1 MLNLLDDRIAA
12 LNREIAAYQALIANK
27 QAEIQQLA
35 QLQTQVIEALD
46 TLKEVVVQLKER
58 EPNVLAAIKESAWR
72 ILNQKP

>member
-1 MLNLLDDRIAA
+1 MPNLLDDRIAT

-27 QAEIQQLA
+27 QAEIQQLV

-46 TLKEVVVQLKER
+46 TLKEVISQLKER
-58 EPNVLAAIKESAWR
+58 EPNALAAIKESAQR